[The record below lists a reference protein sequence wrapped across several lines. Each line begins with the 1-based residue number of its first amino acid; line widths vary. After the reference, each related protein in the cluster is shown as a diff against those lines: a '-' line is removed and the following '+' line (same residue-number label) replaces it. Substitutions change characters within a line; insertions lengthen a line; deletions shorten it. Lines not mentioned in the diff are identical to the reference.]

1 MNLEN
6 LFLKGDD
13 DNFAAHLQ
21 RFAMGFQFEQVDH
34 IHSESGK
41 PIVKGG
47 PLTIL
52 RSLDINI

>member
-6 LFLKGDD
+6 LSLKGDD

-47 PLTIL
+47 TVDNFALV
-52 RSLDINI
+52 RY